1 MSTQF
6 FSFLAVPTPE
16 AKEFHTAG
24 GAYIHCWIRDGG
36 REQAERRAAELI
48 AGEGWSVEALEDA
61 AEVTVA
67 DYLDDDENREFY
79 EESLVEGEVLVFYT
93 WPRGE
98 EDDEDDWDEGNEE
111 EDEEDEV
118 K

>member
-36 REQAERRAAELI
+36 HEQANVHKRLPPR
-48 AGEGWSVEALEDA
+48 
-61 AEVTVA
+61 
-67 DYLDDDENREFY
+67 
-79 EESLVEGEVLVFYT
+79 SL
-93 WPRGE
+93 
-98 EDDEDDWDEGNEE
+98 
-111 EDEEDEV
+111 
-118 K
+118 